1 MQWRESGALSRT
13 AASDRPLQQQLLGL
27 GDRLGGVEALG
38 ADVRAVHDRVA
49 AIEAERILK
58 LVEPLARI
66 FVASYVKVTERRAPE
81 FGAVNLTKREVECLR
96 WAAAGKTNDEIATIG
111 SVLEKFDAQKTILSS
126 VINHNPEIETLLAK
140 KTKFHKLSHLS
151 KLPFTTPVGKPETI
165 GADRLALCAAA
176 VYFFPK
182 QHNLVIGMGSCITYN
197 FINADHEF
205 LGGGISPGMEMRM
218 KALNQFTAKLPIVKP
233 DGNVPLVGYDT
244 VTNILSGVVI
254 GMAKEIDGFIDVFK
268 ERYGNFNVHLTGGDL
283 VYLAPHLK
291 NQIFADPELIFKG
304 LYAIS
309 EVNNQ

>member
-1 MQWRESGALSRT
+1 MNTLCFDFGNTRLKVALFQNAKLTEVLVIENDGITTIESILNR
-13 AASDRPLQQQLLGL
+13 SD
-27 GDRLGGVEALG
+27 
-38 ADVRAVHDRVA
+38 
-49 AIEAERILK
+49 
-58 LVEPLARI
+58 
-66 FVASYVKVTERRAPE
+66 S
-81 FGAVNLTKREVECLR
+81 
-96 WAAAGKTNDEIATIG
+96 
-111 SVLEKFDAQKTILSS
+111 QKTILSS
-126 VINHNPEIETLLAK
+126 VINHNPEIETLLGE
-140 KTKFHKLSHLS
+140 KTKFHKLNHLS

-165 GADRLALCAAA
+165 GADRLALAAAA
-176 VYFFPK
+176 VYFFSK

-233 DGNVPLVGYDT
+233 DGNLPLVGYDT
-244 VTNILSGVVI
+244 VTNILSGVVM
-254 GMAKEIDGFIDVFK
+254 GMAKEIDGFIDAYK

>member
-1 MQWRESGALSRT
+1 MPNTLCFDFGNT
-13 AASDRPLQQQLLGL
+13 
-27 GDRLGGVEALG
+27 RLKVAFFKETKLAEVVVIENDSVE
-38 ADVRAVHDRVA
+38 
-49 AIEAERILK
+49 
-58 LVEPLARI
+58 
-66 FVASYVKVTERRAPE
+66 
-81 FGAVNLTKREVECLR
+81 
-96 WAAAGKTNDEIATIG
+96 TIG
-111 SVLEKFDAQKTILSS
+111 SFIKKFDPQKTILSS
-126 VINHNPEIETLLAK
+126 VINHDPEIENLLSS
-140 KTKFHKLSHLS
+140 KTKFHKLNHLS

-165 GADRLALCAAA
+165 GADRLALSAAA

-233 DGNVPLVGYDT
+233 DGNVPLIGYDT
-244 VTNILSGVVI
+244 ASNILSGVVM
-254 GMAKEIDGFIDVFK
+254 GMANEIDGFINAYN
-268 ERYGNFNVHLTGGDL
+268 ERFGNFNVHLTGGDL
-283 VYLAPHLK
+283 VHLAPHLK